1 MNKDIRVMGE
11 FPLFPGWLFT
21 ETIEEPENHRITV
34 YGPGGVIL
42 TEESESREFAIAECL
57 RAILKSRQE

>member
-1 MNKDIRVMGE
+1 MNKDIRIMGE

-21 ETIEEPENHRITV
+21 ETVEDDENHRITAF
-34 YGPGGVIL
+34 GPGHTVL